1 MNIDLKRIGTVA
13 AMCVAVLCAMSQEV
27 LTMEQCRSLA
37 LQHNKEVA
45 AAKMQTASARY
56 MRKSYKAL
64 YLPDF
69 SASGNA
75 LYHTADGKLSVPGG
89 NLPTFSLGA
98 DGVPQFDGRYAL
110 FPGMDFDYKIGFV
123 YSAGVQ
129 VKQPIYQGGKIIA
142 ANRIAGL
149 TEQMSIE
156 NERLTASDVILN
168 TENAYVLLVRATEM
182 RKVAEKYKEKP
193 DICNAIG
200 AHHDEMEMQT
210 LLAPIVQVCDAIS
223 GARPGARREIVE
235 AYIKR
240 LNDLE
245 AIAMSYPGVT
255 KTYAI

>member
-1 MNIDLKRIGTVA
+1 MIDIKRCVLVA
-13 AMCVAVLCAMSQEV
+13 MAAVAVHAASAQEV
-27 LTMEQCRSLA
+27 LTMEQCRTLA
-37 LQHNKEVA
+37 LQHNKEIA
-45 AAKMQTASARY
+45 AAKMQTASAQY

-129 VKQPIYQGGKIIA
+129 VQQPIYQGGKIIA

-182 RKVAEKYKEKP
+182 RKVAEKY
-193 DICNAIG
+193 NA
-200 AHHDEMEMQT
+200 
-210 LLAPIVQVCDAIS
+210 LLAELL
-223 GARPGARREIVE
+223 RNVE
-235 AYIKR
+235 SAYCHGLKPR
-240 LNDLE
+240 NDSTDGGTDGGSAE
-245 AIAMSYPGVT
+245 QAAMRAGLDGIPHTTST
-255 KTYAI
+255 FFLS